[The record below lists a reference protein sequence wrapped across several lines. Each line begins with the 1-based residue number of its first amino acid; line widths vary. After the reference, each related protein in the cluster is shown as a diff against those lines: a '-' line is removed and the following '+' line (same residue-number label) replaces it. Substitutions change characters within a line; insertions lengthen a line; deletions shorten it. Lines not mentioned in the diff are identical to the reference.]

1 MSGLIIGMLDALC
14 ISSLFLPLKLLIP
27 IAAAVPSTVAKID
40 ASTAIISELPRAF
53 IILSSLK
60 SSSYHLNEKPFHTV
74 VLPSLNENIMST
86 KIGRYKNNITSVVY
100 IFEAICL
107 FFIMQSPPHLQ
118 RNS

>member
-14 ISSLFLPLKLLIP
+14 INSLFLPLKLLIP

-60 SSSYHLNEKPFHTV
+60 SSSYHLNEKSFHTV
-74 VLPSLNENIMST
+74 VLP
-86 KIGRYKNNITSVVY
+86 
-100 IFEAICL
+100 
-107 FFIMQSPPHLQ
+107 
-118 RNS
+118 